1 MKIRF
6 HKTIFAVAYGTA
18 LTAFTGYAAL
28 DTFVIPKQYA
38 VVEAREEAAV
48 TPDEVLTEEA
58 DGAADMVLS
67 SSADDGLDESNIPL
81 SGSDESNIPLSGSHA
96 VENSV
101 PVSGNSASLST
112 EGASVVS
119 SYEDENMSITVYEYR
134 TNDTTVYVADVQLS
148 SPEYLQTALAGNTYG
163 RNITEK
169 TSEIA
174 DDADAILAINGDF
187 YGSRNAGYVI
197 RNGVLYRDTAERDRE
212 DLVIYEDGSFAMV
225 SENDMSAQE
234 LLAQGVA
241 QVLSFGPALLADGEI
256 QVSETEEVG
265 KAMASNPRTAIGI
278 VSDLHYVFVV
288 SDGRT
293 DASEGLSLYELAAF
307 LQGIGVVSAYNL
319 DGGGSSTMVFRGE
332 IVNNPTTRGNRV
344 KERAVSDIVCIGGD
358 S

>member
-1 MKIRF
+1 MKTRF
-6 HKTIFAVAYGTA
+6 YKTIFAVAYGTA

-38 VVEAREEAAV
+38 VVEAKEEVAV

-58 DGAADMVLS
+58 D
-67 SSADDGLDESNIPL
+67 ESIVTMSEAN
-81 SGSDESNIPLSGSHA
+81 
-96 VENSV
+96 
-101 PVSGNSASLST
+101 T
-112 EGASVVS
+112 EGAFVVS
-119 SYEDENMSITVYEYR
+119 SYEDENMSITIYEYE
-134 TNDTTVYVADVQLS
+134 TNNTTVYVADVRLS
-148 SPEYLQTALAGNTYG
+148 SPEYLQTALAGNSYG
-163 RNITEK
+163 RNITAK

-225 SENDMSAQE
+225 SENDVSAQE
-234 LLAQGVA
+234 LLAQGAA
-241 QVLSFGPALLADGEI
+241 QVLSFGPALLADGAI

-278 VSDLHYVFVV
+278 LGDLHYVFVV

-307 LQGIGVVSAYNL
+307 LRDIGVVSAYNL

-332 IVNNPTTRGNRV
+332 VVNNPTTRGNRV
-344 KERAVSDIVCIGGD
+344 RERAVSDIVLIGGD